1 MIQSMTGYGTGSAQT
16 EDVRVV
22 VEIRTVN
29 HRFLDLHVRVPREH
43 AYLESE
49 IQQLVRGALA
59 RGRVDL
65 TVTIGRDTTP
75 DCVVNASMARSY
87 LEAAARL
94 RDEFSLDDALD
105 LKTLLSLPGVVGNAE
120 AEADA
125 TPDRGVAEPVLA
137 GVRQALEAL
146 VRMRGQ
152 EGEALRADMARHLES
167 MRAKADEIRDHVPA
181 AVEEYGRKLRERL
194 SQILP
199 PNAVDPQRLAQEVA
213 LMADRSDISEEIA
226 RLDSHVAQYASMM
239 DSGAQAG
246 KKLDFL
252 LQEMQ
257 REVNTIL
264 SKASHLEITRLG
276 IALKSDIEKLRE
288 QAQNVE

>member
-1 MIQSMTGYGTGSAQT
+1 MTLRQEA
-16 EDVRVV
+16 
-22 VEIRTVN
+22 
-29 HRFLDLHVRVPREH
+29 
-43 AYLESE
+43 
-49 IQQLVRGALA
+49 
-59 RGRVDL
+59 
-65 TVTIGRDTTP
+65 TP
-75 DCVVNASMARSY
+75 ECVVNAAAVRSY

-94 RDEFSLDDALD
+94 RDEFHLVDTLDI
-105 LKTLLSLPGVVGNAE
+105 KTLLSLPGVVGNAE
-120 AEADA
+120 ADAEAS
-125 TPDRGVAEPVLA
+125 PDRGVLEPVLQ
-137 GVRQALEAL
+137 GVRQALDAV

-167 MRAKADEIRDHVPA
+167 MRAKAAEIRDHVPA

-194 SQILP
+194 AQILP
-199 PNAVDPQRLAQEVA
+199 PNTVDPQRLAQEVA

-226 RLDSHVAQYASMM
+226 RLDSHVEQYASMM
-239 DSGAQAG
+239 DAGAQTG

-264 SKASHLEITRLG
+264 SKAGHLEITRLG